1 MTHSLSLLLQ
11 VADPQLPPS
20 PGMFILFGLIKA
32 VVAFGIYM
40 LCVAYT
46 TLLERRLAGFIQD
59 RIGPNRVGPQGLL
72 QPIADGL
79 KNFMKEETLPGS
91 ANKVMFVL
99 APAFAFI
106 PAMITWAVIP
116 FGAPLPIPGV
126 GLISMAVADLPVGFL
141 FTLAISSLGVYG
153 ITIAGWSSNNK
164 YALLGGL
171 RARRMSA
178 LTVLLVSQPVGL
190 AGR

>member
-91 ANKVMFVL
+91 TIESDFRTMGSEDMAYMMEKVPGCYFFVGSAN
-99 APAFAFI
+99 PAKGLDAAHHHPRFDIDEDAL
-106 PAMITWAVIP
+106 PRAAALMAMATVR
-116 FGAPLPIPGV
+116 
-126 GLISMAVADLPVGFL
+126 
-141 FTLAISSLGVYG
+141 
-153 ITIAGWSSNNK
+153 
-164 YALLGGL
+164 LLGG
-171 RARRMSA
+171 
-178 LTVLLVSQPVGL
+178 
-190 AGR
+190 